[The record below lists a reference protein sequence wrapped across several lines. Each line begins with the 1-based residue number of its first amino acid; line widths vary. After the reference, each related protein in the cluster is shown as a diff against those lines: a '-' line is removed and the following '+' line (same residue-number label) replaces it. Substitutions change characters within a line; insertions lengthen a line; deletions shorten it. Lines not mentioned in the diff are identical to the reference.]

1 MTKERRSSPRL
12 NRSNVDESSS
22 SSKKRSLVQVNVE
35 ELTRTLC
42 SEDLMS
48 EDNMDNVDAIVF
60 GLQFNLLFV
69 FLDF

>member
-1 MTKERRSSPRL
+1 MTEERRSSPRL
-12 NRSNVDESSS
+12 NRSNVDESS

-48 EDNMDNVDAIVF
+48 EDNMDNVDPIVF

-69 FLDF
+69 FLYF

>member
-22 SSKKRSLVQVNVE
+22 SKKRSLVQVIVE

-60 GLQFNLLFV
+60 GL
-69 FLDF
+69 